1 MGISLREKIKQLPL
15 SQQKEIEER
24 SQQLIAEEKTRQ
36 QLRQL
41 FKITQELNGQFL
53 LGGINNVYPNLK
65 LIYLYEIRHEPN
77 HDDKIISALEYSSRG
92 INYPNPS
99 PVLGHQCFCLPGFV
113 PFTIAAGEEI
123 PRLG

>member
-24 SQQLIAEEKTRQ
+24 SQQLIAEERTRQ

-53 LGGINNVYPNLK
+53 IEGLNNVYPNLK
-65 LIYLYEIRHEPN
+65 FICLYEIRHEPN
-77 HDDKIISALEYSSRG
+77 HDEKIISAFEYNGKG
-92 INYPNPS
+92 INYPNS
-99 PVLGHQCFCLPGFV
+99 NPVLGHQYF
-113 PFTIAAGEEI
+113 
-123 PRLG
+123 